1 MCIIYCASSVDM
13 VEEEQS
19 PALHEVGVFLS
30 EYATHLMSCGVHS
43 SRVIRNTKRIGI
55 SLGCEVKISIFQKSL
70 IISVLDLRS
79 REHYNE
85 VCEIYPYP
93 ISFEHNARLSA
104 LSWETYDH
112 HLSFAEIKE
121 RYELIIKAPMIH
133 PLFVLLLVGFANA
146 SFCRLFG
153 GDWASMGIVFSSTLC
168 GMLVKQQMSQR
179 GVNHYLTFIVSA
191 FVASLCA
198 STSVIFDITSEI
210 AIATSV
216 LYLVPGVPL
225 INGVIDIVEGHVA
238 IGLSRLVSAWLLI
251 GSIAI
256 GLSFTILIMKDNLL

>member
-1 MCIIYCASSVDM
+1 MCASPIDM

-19 PALHEVGVFLS
+19 PTLHEVGVFLS

-43 SRVIRNTKRIGI
+43 SRVIRNTKRIGT

-70 IISVLDLRS
+70 IISVLDVES
-79 REHYNE
+79 QEHFNE
-85 VCEIYPYP
+85 VCETYPYP

-104 LSWETYDH
+104 LSWETYDRQ
-112 HLSFAEIKE
+112 LPLAEIKR
-121 RYELIIKAPMIH
+121 RYEEIIKAPMIH

-146 SFCRLFG
+146 AFCRLFG

-168 GMLVKQQMSQR
+168 GMFVKQKMGQQ
-179 GVNHYLTFIVSA
+179 GINHYLTFIVSA

-225 INGVIDIVEGHVA
+225 INGIIDIVEGHVA
-238 IGLSRLVSAWLLI
+238 IGFSRLVSAWLLI
-251 GSIAI
+251 GCIAI
-256 GLSFTILIMKDNLL
+256 GLSFTILIIKDNLI